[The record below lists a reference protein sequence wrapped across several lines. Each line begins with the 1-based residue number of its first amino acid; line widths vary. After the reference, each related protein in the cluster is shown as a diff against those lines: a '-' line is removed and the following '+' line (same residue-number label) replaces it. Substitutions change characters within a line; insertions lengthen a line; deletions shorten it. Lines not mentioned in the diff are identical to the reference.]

1 MSFKVLIP
9 QDITD
14 PGKDYLKE
22 HGCEIEILDDHS
34 VENICKHVVDA
45 DAILAR
51 TADYPAAVFE
61 AGKKLKVIAR
71 HGAGVDNFDID
82 AATAHGVW
90 VCRAPI
96 ANSNSVAEHTMMMIL
111 ACAKNTILQDK
122 ACRAADYNSRNR
134 VKGMELEGKVLGLIG
149 CGHIG
154 QLVAKKAA
162 YGFGMK
168 VVGYDAYADPAKL
181 PDYIEL
187 KDNMDDVYKEADFV
201 SLHVPLNDETR
212 GMVNKDVMEHKMKNT
227 AYVINCARGG
237 IVDEKDLYDAVT
249 SGAIAGAGLDV
260 FVAEIED
267 PNRPLD
273 PECPLFKLDKVV
285 VSPHNAALTKEAA
298 DRMGLHAAQGIIEVL
313 TGKVPTWPV
322 NKIK

>member
-22 HGCEIEILDDHS
+22 HGCEIEVLDDHS

-71 HGAGVDNFDID
+71 HGAGIDNFDIE

-111 ACAKNTILQDK
+111 ACAKKCD
-122 ACRAADYNSRNR
+122 S
-134 VKGMELEGKVLGLIG
+134 
-149 CGHIG
+149 
-154 QLVAKKAA
+154 
-162 YGFGMK
+162 
-168 VVGYDAYADPAKL
+168 
-181 PDYIEL
+181 
-187 KDNMDDVYKEADFV
+187 
-201 SLHVPLNDETR
+201 
-212 GMVNKDVMEHKMKNT
+212 
-227 AYVINCARGG
+227 
-237 IVDEKDLYDAVT
+237 
-249 SGAIAGAGLDV
+249 SG
-260 FVAEIED
+260 
-267 PNRPLD
+267 
-273 PECPLFKLDKVV
+273 
-285 VSPHNAALTKEAA
+285 
-298 DRMGLHAAQGIIEVL
+298 
-313 TGKVPTWPV
+313 
-322 NKIK
+322 